1 MVRIRCFLDAL
12 FLKSVDLQGQA
23 LRSLRCCAKDAHCK
37 RWSREIEFYAEHKIC
52 FASIELAAPFQTC
65 WTSHSFRCLDIKVIA
80 CIHVCFLDASNFKT
94 AQILS
99 CPGIHQVS
107 FKQPYVRQQRL
118 DGSGPEACCSCTR
131 VHGNQRRR
139 LAKLLRPQ
147 FGHGCSLC
155 NGAGLC
161 SAPGE
166 ALSNPSRLLQKN
178 PWVSAVSVFSFRAFT
193 RWKFTPQW
201 VLQIFGFAPS
211 PFCWPVCWCLCLPS
225 FSQFTV
231 APCHVLITSGL
242 FVCLWGVFTTNVA
255 EIHRFAC
262 SLYSLFESCKCLVL
276 GKVVNVSVV
285 TNAEDLQV
293 NLLQSFCFLC
303 LALATLSFHYGWV
316 WSSRAAFALPFVV
329 TAVQGLRPDSA
340 ETLALRLWQDTDDT
354 DEFGWKFREWLNS
367 SSP

>member
-52 FASIELAAPFQTC
+52 FANIELAAPFQTC

-99 CPGIHQVS
+99 CPGIQVS

-147 FGHGCSLC
+147 FRHGCSLC

-178 PWVSAVSVFSFRAFT
+178 
-193 RWKFTPQW
+193 QW
-201 VLQIFGFAPS
+201 VLFQFFPFVPSLAATSPLSGFS
-211 PFCWPVCWCLCLPS
+211 KFLGSLLLHFV
-225 FSQFTV
+225 
-231 APCHVLITSGL
+231 GL
-242 FVCLWGVFTTNVA
+242 FVD
-255 EIHRFAC
+255 
-262 SLYSLFESCKCLVL
+262 
-276 GKVVNVSVV
+276 VSVCHHS
-285 TNAEDLQV
+285 LS
-293 NLLQSFCFLC
+293 LL
-303 LALATLSFHYGWV
+303 
-316 WSSRAAFALPFVV
+316 
-329 TAVQGLRPDSA
+329 
-340 ETLALRLWQDTDDT
+340 
-354 DEFGWKFREWLNS
+354 
-367 SSP
+367 SPLVMCW